1 MEKLLSK
8 KHYHCKPITGLKKNR
23 KSILGF
29 N

>member
-8 KHYHCKPITGLKKNR
+8 KHYHCKL
-23 KSILGF
+23 ILGLEKKCKPILGI